1 MRFMRSYLSK
11 VNESTDGRGL
21 HGEICSYIFHGLWQ
35 RSNEFQECDCLFSC
49 GVIAYIIILSK
60 TDRINYIQ
68 YHSNRVIFIILIIL
82 VYIVLYF
89 AQSK

>member
-1 MRFMRSYLSK
+1 MEKYVATFSM
-11 VNESTDGRGL
+11 DFGR
-21 HGEICSYIFHGLWQ
+21 EVTNFRNVIVCSVV
-35 RSNEFQECDCLFSC
+35 
-49 GVIAYIIILSK
+49 VIAYIIILSK

-82 VYIVLYF
+82 VYIDLYF